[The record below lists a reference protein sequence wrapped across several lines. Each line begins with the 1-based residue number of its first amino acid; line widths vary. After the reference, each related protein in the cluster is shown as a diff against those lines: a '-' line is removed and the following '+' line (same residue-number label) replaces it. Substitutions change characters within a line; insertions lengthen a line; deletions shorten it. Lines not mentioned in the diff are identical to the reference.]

1 MGTGKSTAGV
11 VGGSHAV
18 GLPHDVV
25 FSVLSN
31 RRRRFVIHY
40 LKWAD
45 EVATVRELS
54 RQVAAWENDVSVAEL
69 DYRQRKRVYT
79 SLHQTHLPKLDAVGV
94 VEYDAD
100 RSTVALAAGAAA
112 LDVYLEVV
120 RDEEIPWSVYY
131 LGLGL
136 LTTLLGGLVWAGIAP
151 FSALPPAA
159 YVVCV
164 GLGLAVSAAV
174 HSVRSA
180 AGRLGGPRPRLGPA
194 DGGGDEPP
202 PPPEPLGRDEPPG
215 RWRPDGE

>member
-1 MGTGKSTAGV
+1 MGTGEGTTEV
-11 VGGSHAV
+11 VGGSHAAD
-18 GLPHDVV
+18 LPHDVV

-45 EVATVRELS
+45 EAATVRALS
-54 RQVAAWENDVSVAEL
+54 RQVAAWENDVAVAEL

-79 SLHQTHLPKLDAVGV
+79 SLHQTHLPKLDAVGI

-100 RSTVALAAGAAA
+100 RGTVALAAGATA

-120 RDEEIPWSVYY
+120 RDDEIPWSVYY

-136 LTTLLGGLVWAGIAP
+136 LSTLLGGLVWAGIAP

-180 AGRLGGPRPRLGPA
+180 AGRIGGPRPGLT
-194 DGGGDEPP
+194 DGDGDDPP
-202 PPPEPLGRDEPPG
+202 PPPEPLGRADSPG
-215 RWRPDGE
+215 GRRLDGE